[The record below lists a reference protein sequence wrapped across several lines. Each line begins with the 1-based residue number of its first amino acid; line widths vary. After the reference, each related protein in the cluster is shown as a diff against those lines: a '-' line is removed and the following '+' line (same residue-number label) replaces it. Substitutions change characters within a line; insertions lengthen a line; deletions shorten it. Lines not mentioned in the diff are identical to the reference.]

1 MAHVPLAYQAFFLWI
16 EPFFTLLGALY
27 AFFTPKTYL
36 DMTRATQWA
45 DVLGPSVAT
54 LVALRQLGNLY
65 LAFAINEAV
74 VLRATNDR
82 RVWQALLLGL
92 LIADFGHLYSL
103 YPLGIDIYYDIMKW
117 GPMDWGNVAFV
128 YCGATTRICFLTGV
142 GLGGERKLKTRGG
155 RRSIKP
161 VADDT
166 ITLQAP
172 PSPTKTPRSTRGRKS
187 KAG

>member
-1 MAHVPLAYQAFFLWI
+1 MAPVPLVYKAFFLWI
-16 EPFFTLLGALY
+16 EPFFTLLGAFY
-27 AFFTPKTYL
+27 AFFLPQTYL
-36 DMTRATQWA
+36 DMTRVTQFA
-45 DVLGPSVAT
+45 DTIGSSVAA

-74 VLRATNDR
+74 VLRATSDR

-103 YPLGIDIYYDIMKW
+103 YPLGLDIYYGVMKW
-117 GPMDWGNVAFV
+117 GPMDWGNIAFV
-128 YCGATTRICFLTGV
+128 YCGATARICFLTGV
-142 GLGGERKLKTRGG
+142 GLGTEKKLKTRVS

-161 VADDT
+161 LADNT
-166 ITLQAP
+166 ITLQAQE
-172 PSPTKTPRSTRGRKS
+172 TQVKTPKSTRGKRS

>member
-1 MAHVPLAYQAFFLWI
+1 MAPVPFVYQAFFLWI
-16 EPFFTLLGALY
+16 EPFFTLIGAFY
-27 AFFTPKTYL
+27 AFFLPKTYL
-36 DMTRATQWA
+36 DMTRATPFA
-45 DVLGPSVAT
+45 DMIGPSVAT

-74 VLRATNDR
+74 VLRATSDR

-103 YPLGIDIYYDIMKW
+103 YPLGLDIYYDVMKW
-117 GPMDWGNVAFV
+117 DPMDWGNIAFV

-142 GLGGERKLKTRGG
+142 GLGEEKKSKTRG
-155 RRSIKP
+155 RKSIKP
-161 VADDT
+161 MVDDT
-166 ITLQAP
+166 ITLQATTTP
-172 PSPTKTPRSTRGRKS
+172 AKTPKSTRGRKS